1 MMKAYLRSMLP
12 AVLAFAFSGVYA
24 IVDGFFVGQY
34 IGDSGLDR
42 KSTRLNSSH

>member
-24 IVDGFFVGQY
+24 IVDGFLS
-34 IGDSGLDR
+34 DSILATVVLQV
-42 KSTRLNSSH
+42 SISPIP